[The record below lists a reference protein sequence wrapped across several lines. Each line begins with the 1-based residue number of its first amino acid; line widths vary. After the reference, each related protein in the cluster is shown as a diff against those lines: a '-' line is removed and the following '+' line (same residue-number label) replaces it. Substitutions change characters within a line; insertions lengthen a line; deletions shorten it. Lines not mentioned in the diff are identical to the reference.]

1 MEIKQVAPTTMSA
14 ACDMVVGSRSE
25 VISFSHVWFYG
36 TKIAYEVVKDIF
48 AAALDVTSYFP

>member
-36 TKIAYEVVKDIF
+36 TKIKISIEYEINGN
-48 AAALDVTSYFP
+48 LIEYFD